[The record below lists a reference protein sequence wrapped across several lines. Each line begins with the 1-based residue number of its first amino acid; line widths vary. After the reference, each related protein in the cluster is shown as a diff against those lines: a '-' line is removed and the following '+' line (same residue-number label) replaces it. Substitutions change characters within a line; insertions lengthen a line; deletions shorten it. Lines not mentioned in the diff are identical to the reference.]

1 MPCCASSLPQPK
13 PVTTKQKQ
21 AKEIE
26 DKKKKEDERRKY
38 LASLPKTIEE
48 AEKKVEE
55 ARATKDPNKIKKA
68 EEDHYR
74 LRREAQKQEE
84 LKEWQTERK
93 EELRQQYRHRQQRRE
108 RWDLWAAANP
118 KAAKI
123 GLTHKQTT
131 NYEAWDNWEPE
142 DEWDDMKDEL
152 MPEDKPELKA
162 RRQKHCQPATTAVLY
177 SALTPMA
184 RCAGHGR
191 RLQPPCQAPPRAG
204 SESQRTQRPRPLSLH

>member
-123 GLTHKQTT
+123 G
-131 NYEAWDNWEPE
+131 P
-142 DEWDDMKDEL
+142 
-152 MPEDKPELKA
+152 
-162 RRQKHCQPATTAVLY
+162 RQPANP
-177 SALTPMA
+177 S
-184 RCAGHGR
+184 G
-191 RLQPPCQAPPRAG
+191 
-204 SESQRTQRPRPLSLH
+204 LSYFERS